1 MLGIIKTFNSPS
13 FSFLCVKMS
22 GMLNFKIK
30 TFNYVVSDLHKV
42 SRNLSRNY
50 NKKILKSFTRKFQN
64 FLIGGDLKKRRRFL
78 MSFEAIFKEILMI
91 ACTRGGWKVF
101 FDAIHLKRQL
111 WPAIE
116 LKLAM
121 LKIFFVEFYEFI
133 EARDFNDVLL
143 RRRAIS

>member
-1 MLGIIKTFNSPS
+1 MIVYGVDKHVLGIIKTFNSPS

-64 FLIGGDLKKRRRFL
+64 FLIGGDLTKIRRFL

-91 ACTRGGWKVF
+91 ACTRGGWNVF
-101 FDAIHLKRQL
+101 LKQFTSSDSSDL
-111 WPAIE
+111 P
-116 LKLAM
+116 LNL
-121 LKIFFVEFYEFI
+121 
-133 EARDFNDVLL
+133 NL
-143 RRRAIS
+143 RCSRYFLMNFMSL